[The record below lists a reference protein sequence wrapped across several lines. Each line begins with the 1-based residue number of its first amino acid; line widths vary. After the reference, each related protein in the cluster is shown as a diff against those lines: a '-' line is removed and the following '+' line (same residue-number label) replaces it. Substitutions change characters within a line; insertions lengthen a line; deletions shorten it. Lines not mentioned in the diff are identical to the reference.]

1 MSRAPRKPL
10 TEAKRL
16 VLQRTLA
23 LRPHSYAELEAI
35 VGLHHKV
42 VARYIADMRELKAV
56 YIADWQRAD
65 GPGRDVMLFAW
76 GDKPDAKPL
85 AAMTA
90 AQRMAKSRA
99 NKKEK

>member
-1 MSRAPRKPL
+1 MTLRKRL
-10 TEAKRL
+10 TEAKRML
-16 VLQRTLA
+16 LQKTLA

-35 VGLHHKV
+35 TDLQHKV
-42 VARYIADMRELKAV
+42 IARYIKDMRELKAV
-56 YIADWQRAD
+56 HIAGWQRPD